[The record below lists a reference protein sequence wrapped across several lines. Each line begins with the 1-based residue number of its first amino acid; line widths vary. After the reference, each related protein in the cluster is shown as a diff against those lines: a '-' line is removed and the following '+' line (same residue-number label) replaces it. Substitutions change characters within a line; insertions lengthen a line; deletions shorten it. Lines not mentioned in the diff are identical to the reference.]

1 MNNDLTSILSPKVS
15 KEIMDIYIESIK
27 KDKETSLLV
36 CKDKVFPLKS
46 ISNER
51 MTRVEIS
58 PKDVKKKCKGDNNR
72 MYFHTH
78 GNFLPTPSLVDH
90 EANKKIFNLPDMNY
104 SCIAGT
110 AGFYCTDRMGREL
123 VYPWG
128 ANYFNSIEN
137 DKHIE
142 IVRGEVLSCDKYD
155 SKYKCEIKK
164 KGSMEGFSRDLGLF
178 DNISVE
184 EAILGEYGFDVL
196 SQVHSPTQSLECTIM
211 RDDMHNKAT
220 LNCFKKNDIE
230 IEYARSIGKRCGFID
245 VCHPKM

>member
-1 MNNDLTSILSPKVS
+1 MNNDLTSVLSPKVS
-15 KEIMDIYIESIK
+15 KEIMDIYIDSLK
-27 KDKETSLLV
+27 KDKEISLLV

-51 MTRVEIS
+51 MTRVEIG
-58 PKDVKKKCKGDNNR
+58 PKDVKKKCKGDDNR

-78 GNFLPTPSLVDH
+78 GNFPPTPSLVDH
-90 EANKKIFNLPDMNY
+90 EANKKILNLPDVNY

-110 AGFYCTDRMGREL
+110 AGFYCTDRMNREV

-128 ANYFNSIEN
+128 ASYFKSIED
-137 DKHIE
+137 DKNVE
-142 IVRGEVLSCDKYD
+142 IVRGEVLSCDKYNN
-155 SKYKCEIKK
+155 KYKCQIADK
-164 KGSMEGFSRDLGLF
+164 KGFAKYFDFSF

-184 EAILGEYGFDVL
+184 EAILGEQGAPDVL
-196 SQVHSPTQSLECTIM
+196 SQVHSPNQSLECTIM
-211 RDDMHNKAT
+211 RDHVHDKAT

-230 IEYARSIGKRCGFID
+230 IEFARSIGKRCGFID

>member
-15 KEIMDIYIESIK
+15 KEIMDIYISSIK
-27 KDKETSLLV
+27 KDKEISLLV
-36 CKDKVFPLKS
+36 CKDKVYPLKS

-51 MTRVEIS
+51 MTRVEIT

-78 GNFLPTPSLVDH
+78 GNFPPTPSLIDH
-90 EANKKIFNLPDMNY
+90 EANKKILDLPDVNY

-110 AGFYCTDRMGREL
+110 AGFYCTDRMGREV

-128 ANYFNSIEN
+128 VNYFKSIDD
-137 DKHIE
+137 DKSVE

-155 SKYKCEIKK
+155 NKYACEIKK
-164 KGSMEGFSRDLGLF
+164 EGFAKSLGMF

-196 SQVHSPTQSLECTIM
+196 SQVHSPSQTLECTVM
-211 RDDMHNKAT
+211 RDPAHNKAT
-220 LNCFKKNDIE
+220 LNCLKKNEFE
-230 IEYARSIGKRCGFID
+230 IEFARSGGKRCGFID